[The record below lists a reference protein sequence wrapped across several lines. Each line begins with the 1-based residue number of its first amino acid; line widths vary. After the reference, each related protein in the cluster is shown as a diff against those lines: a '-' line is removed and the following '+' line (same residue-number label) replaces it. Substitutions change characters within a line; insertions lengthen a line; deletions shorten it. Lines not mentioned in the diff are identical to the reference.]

1 MTEKRIRNDYD
12 HTKWICPPFY
22 LKELLPIKIAA
33 IIIPGTLPRL
43 AKFTVLIKHK
53 AKFKNLLLPESREQD
68 FFHRLVSYSPV
79 LQEDDET

>member
-33 IIIPGTLPRL
+33 IIIPGTLPTL

-53 AKFKNLLLPESREQD
+53 VKFKNLILPESLGSIS
-68 FFHRLVSYSPV
+68 FIGLISSSPV
-79 LQEDDET
+79 LQEEEEA

>member
-1 MTEKRIRNDYD
+1 MTKKRIRNDYD

-33 IIIPGTLPRL
+33 IIIPGTLPTL

-53 AKFKNLLLPESREQD
+53 AKFKKSSSPRKPGAG
-68 FFHRLVSYSPV
+68 FFSWIGIV
-79 LQEDDET
+79 LTRFAGRR